1 MENKSATTRAIGSW
15 KGPSEAVRTL
25 FALLVALSLWWP
37 SNGDAQ
43 VIRVDAT
50 PSHVVNS
57 FSPLYALGSTVDR
70 VPSNATDPFFKPEAV
85 QKILSA
91 GWGEISYR
99 QNTDLFV
106 QAWHWNP
113 KGSWSDPAGKGYF
126 TGDFNPTE
134 MIRHSYGYALQHRG
148 FTRNGGLEDEL
159 YSRLNDG
166 DLNSYWKSNPYL
178 TEAFTGEADALHP
191 QWIVMDLESKRE
203 VNAIRIEW
211 AEPYAQTYEV
221 QYWAGTGDAMD
232 EQASG
237 DWKTYAS
244 GKVENGNG
252 KNITLRLDPSGV
264 STRWVR
270 VLMSKSSNTC
280 DTHGAGDKRNCVG
293 YAIREVYLGAINAKA
308 EFKDLLRH
316 SKDQNQSATYCSSVD
331 PWHEPSDLFVAPD
344 QMASGDQPGF
354 DLFYTSGITRG
365 LPAIIPVAM
374 LYGTPDDS
382 AAQIAYI
389 EKRGYPIAYVEMG
402 EEADGQYM
410 IPEDY
415 GALYLQWAKA
425 LHAVDPAL
433 KLGGPVFQGVTEDI
447 KVWKDARGQESW
459 FGRFLAYLKAHQ
471 RLSDFAFMSFEHYPY
486 DGCETP
492 WATLYQEP
500 ELITHVMQVWR
511 DDGLPPG
518 IPMFDTET
526 NAHGGEASVD
536 VFGALWLADSFAGFL
551 TAGGRGTFYYHL
563 LPYSP
568 PHPNCKNS
576 WGTYRMFMTD
586 EKYEITAPTSQ
597 YFAAQLLTKEWVE
610 PKDAEHRLFRAAGDI
625 KDSSG
630 HVLVTAY
637 AVLRPDAKWS
647 VLLINKDY
655 EHDHAVQIVFQDSE
669 AKKESAFAGPIT
681 MITFGKNQYQWHPA
695 RRNGYAD
702 PDGPAASSTIA
713 GGENSIYTLPPASL
727 TVLRGEIAEVGL
739 RGK

>member
-1 MENKSATTRAIGSW
+1 MEKKNHAAETVGTWQRRYAQARKVCGLLITLLPLCPVQSA
-15 KGPSEAVRTL
+15 
-25 FALLVALSLWWP
+25 
-37 SNGDAQ
+37 AQ
-43 VIRVDAT
+43 IVRVDAT

-57 FSPLYALGSTVDR
+57 FSPPYALGSTVDR
-70 VPSNATDPFFKPEAV
+70 VPSNATDPFFKPEAL

-91 GWGEISYR
+91 GWGAISYR
-99 QNTDLFV
+99 QNTDLFI

-113 KGSWSDPAGKGYF
+113 KGTWSDPAGKGYF
-126 TGDFNPTE
+126 TGNANPTE

-148 FTRNGGLEDEL
+148 FTRNGGTEDDL

-166 DLNSYWKSNPYL
+166 DLNTYWKSNPYL
-178 TEAFTGEADALHP
+178 TEAFTGEADELHA
-191 QWIVMDLESKRE
+191 QWIVMDIESKQT

-211 AEPYAQTYEV
+211 AEPYAQVYEV
-221 QYWAGTGDAMD
+221 QYWAGIGDAMD
-232 EQASG
+232 EQGSGEWKRFASG
-237 DWKTYAS
+237 
-244 GKVENGNG
+244 GVENGKG
-252 KNITLRLDPSGV
+252 GTVTLRLDSPGISA
-264 STRWVR
+264 RWVR
-270 VLMSKSSNTC
+270 VLMSKSSNSC
-280 DTHGAGDKRNCVG
+280 DTHGNADRRNCVG
-293 YAIREVYLGAINAKA
+293 YAIKEVYLGTTNAKG

-331 PWHEPSDLFVAPD
+331 PWHEPSDLFLEPD

-365 LPAIIPVAM
+365 MAAILPVAM
-374 LYGTPDDS
+374 LYGTPEDS

-389 EKRGYPIAYVEMG
+389 EKRGYPVAYVEMG
-402 EEADGQYM
+402 EEPDGQYM

-415 GALYLQWAKA
+415 GALYLQWANA

-447 KVWKDARGQESW
+447 KVWKDARGRDSW
-459 FGRFLAYLKAHQ
+459 FGRFLDYLKTHQ

-492 WATLYQEP
+492 WENLYQEP
-500 ELITHVMQVWR
+500 QLITHIMQVWR
-511 DDGLPPG
+511 DDGLPRG
-518 IPMFDTET
+518 TPMFDTET

-551 TAGGRGTFYYHL
+551 TAGGKGTFYYHA

-576 WGTYRMFMTD
+576 WGTYRMFQTD
-586 EKYEITAPTSQ
+586 EKYEIKTPTSQ
-597 YFAAQLLTKEWVE
+597 YFAAQLLTQEWVQ

-625 KDSSG
+625 QDASG

-637 AVLRPDAKWS
+637 AVLRPDAQWS
-647 VLLINKDY
+647 LLLVNKD
-655 EHDHAVQIVFQDSE
+655 HDHDHEVRIVFQNSE
-669 AKKESAFAGPIT
+669 GKSKSTFLGAVT
-681 MITFGKNQYQWHPA
+681 MITFGKKQYQWHPA

-702 PDGPAASSTIA
+702 PDGPAATYNVA
-713 GGENSIYTLPPASL
+713 GGDNAVYTLPAAS
-727 TVLRGEIAEVGL
+727 VSVVRGKIAESGA
-739 RGK
+739 KEH